1 MLTDVPQSEAARK
14 GMPKECVLYVV
25 KKGTMPMGVQR
36 SVRELDPV
44 MRDYTASSMEKTDIL
59 PVGVPIAP
67 HSVRHHQ
74 MAPLPGRM
82 IRIFQPDKDA
92 INPQCSILMPPRVAK
107 ILKQDK
113 HASTKQRM
121 PKDIWEDQ
129 NFMGG
134 LISSLYSEV
143 KACL

>member
-1 MLTDVPQSEAARK
+1 MMINPRTKA
-14 GMPKECVLYVV
+14 
-25 KKGTMPMGVQR
+25 
-36 SVRELDPV
+36 
-44 MRDYTASSMEKTDIL
+44 
-59 PVGVPIAP
+59 PIAP

-74 MAPLPGRM
+74 MAPLPGWM

-92 INPQCSILMPPRVAK
+92 INPECSILMPPRVAK

-143 KACL
+143 KGCL

>member
-1 MLTDVPQSEAARK
+1 ML
-14 GMPKECVLYVV
+14 GYI
-25 KKGTMPMGVQR
+25 
-36 SVRELDPV
+36 
-44 MRDYTASSMEKTDIL
+44 ASSVEKTDIL
-59 PVGVPIAP
+59 PVGIPIAP

-82 IRIFQPDKDA
+82 IRIFQPDKDT

-143 KACL
+143 KGCLWGLGRWYKTPKPERSNQALFKSLYQGAKEPLRQMGQRSREKNG